1 MAVARIGQLGPLA
14 AAAALLCLLCVPA
27 TMHAQPPGAGASGAE
42 AIEAQ
47 FRGCEAAG
55 WCRFRLQGAE
65 LFPETLHRVRPDG
78 VMQAHD
84 DPAIASAVRDR
95 LNALLAS
102 MIHQHKQILLHDLR
116 ELADG
121 TYAAKVTANGADV
134 AADPQIVELRAKLR
148 SAGR

>member
-1 MAVARIGQLGPLA
+1 MSVMRMARCRPLA
-14 AAAALLCLLCVPA
+14 AAAALLCLLGVPA
-27 TMHAQPPGAGASGAE
+27 TMHAQPPGAEAGSAE

-102 MIHQHKQILLHDLR
+102 MIHQHKQILLHGLR
-116 ELADG
+116 ELEDG
-121 TYAAKVTANGADV
+121 TYTARVTANGADV
-134 AADPQIVELRAKLR
+134 AADPQIVELRARLR